1 MRTAHWLLLA
11 AACLI
16 SACATAPA
24 SRFTSDEE
32 AHVQARVQELL
43 NKYEAND
50 QAGVVALL
58 DTKITI
64 LGSALAETIRTP
76 QELTAL
82 MTRDFR
88 QWGKAKFSDVR
99 GMDIRIGDDL
109 ATAWF
114 TFSFQP
120 GEQPSIPIRLATTW
134 HKRDG
139 EWYLTQSANSVMTA
153 Q

>member
-1 MRTAHWLLLA
+1 MRIARWLPVA
-11 AACLI
+11 AACLV

-24 SRFTSDEE
+24 SKSSVDEE
-32 AHVQARVQELL
+32 AHVTARVQELL

-58 DTKITI
+58 DTKVLI
-64 LGSALAETIRTP
+64 LGSSLAETIRTP
-76 QELTAL
+76 EQLKAL
-82 MTRDFR
+82 MARDFN
-88 QWGKAKFSDVR
+88 QWGKARFTDVR
-99 GMDIRIGDDL
+99 GMDVRVGKDL

-114 TFSFQP
+114 MFSFQV

>member
-1 MRTAHWLLLA
+1 MRIAHWLPVVV
-11 AACLI
+11 ACLI
-16 SACATAPA
+16 SACATAPSA
-24 SRFTSDEE
+24 KSSADEA

-50 QAGVVALL
+50 QAGVIALL

-64 LGSALAETIRTP
+64 LGSSMRETIRTP
-76 QELTAL
+76 DQLKAL
-82 MTRDFR
+82 MARDLS
-88 QWGKAKFSDVR
+88 QWGKARFTDVR
-99 GMDIRIGDDL
+99 DMDVRIGGEL
-109 ATAWF
+109 ATAWLL
-114 TFSFQP
+114 FSFQL
-120 GEQPSIPIRLATTW
+120 GDQPSIPIRLATTW